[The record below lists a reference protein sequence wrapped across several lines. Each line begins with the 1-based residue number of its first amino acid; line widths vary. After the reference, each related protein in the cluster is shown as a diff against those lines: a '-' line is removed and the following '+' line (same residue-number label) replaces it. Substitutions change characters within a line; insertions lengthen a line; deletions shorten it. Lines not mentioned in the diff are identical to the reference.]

1 MGSFLSGFVQLA
13 QFLSLLPYLAS
24 VASLFMSTA
33 PPGGPLRKLP
43 CVDALV
49 VVRPSP
55 PAVVFLPVHLKLG
68 GSNRSDVPQTFCS
81 PCLSGYAAAGD
92 NLLFA
97 RRLLTPFLFPA
108 FVVLF
113 QEAQESV
120 SPGISGN

>member
-1 MGSFLSGFVQLA
+1 MLVHEHS
-13 QFLSLLPYLAS
+13 
-24 VASLFMSTA
+24 A
-33 PPGGPLRKLP
+33 PWW
-43 CVDALV
+43 
-49 VVRPSP
+49 P
-55 PAVVFLPVHLKLG
+55 PAEAAWCGCAGGGRRPPPAAVFLPVYLKLRR
-68 GSNRSDVPQTFCS
+68 SNRSDVPQTFCS